1 MSNDLKRIDKGKKE
15 WRGKPTPGDEAQQR
29 EFLTS
34 SGIDILDVYDPSDI
48 AGFDYSGHLGF
59 PGEAPFTRG
68 IYPTMYRGRLWTM
81 RQYAGFG
88 SAEDTNKRFKYLIGE
103 GQTGLS
109 IAFDLPTQMGM
120 DSDDPLASGEV
131 GKCGVAISSLKDLEV
146 LFEGIPLEK
155 VSTSMTINS
164 TAMMLLAMYVA
175 LAEKQGVPPE
185 KLRGT
190 IQNDIL
196 KEYAARGTYIF
207 PPKES
212 IRLITDVFEY
222 CSNHMGNWNTISI
235 SGYHIREAGATAVQ
249 ELAFTLANAIEYIK
263 AALSKGMD
271 IDEFASRLSF
281 FFASHNDLFE
291 EVAKFRAARRLWSRL
306 IKERFG
312 AKKRSSLLMRFHVQT
327 SGVTLTAQQP
337 ENNVIRVT
345 IQAMAAALGGA
356 QSIHTNSMDEALALP
371 TEKAVRIALRT
382 QQVVAHESG
391 VVNTVDPLGGS
402 YYLEWLTGEIEREVM
417 KYIERIDAMG
427 GMQKAIEDG
436 YVQKEITESAFR
448 YQREIEDKRRIFV
461 GVNEYCMDPEPLETL
476 KIDKGIEKKRAE
488 GLDELRR
495 ARNSDSVKESLERI
509 RNGARGNDNL
519 FPHVLEAIKS
529 YATIG
534 EITGAMKEV
543 FGVYRPVGIF

>member
-1 MSNDLKRIDKGKKE
+1 MSNDLKRIEKEKKE
-15 WRGKPTPGDEAQQR
+15 WRGKPTQGDETSQR

-34 SGIDILDVYDPSDI
+34 SGIDILDVYDPTDI
-48 AGFDYSGHLGF
+48 VGFDYSGNLGF

-68 IYPTMYRGRLWTM
+68 VYPTMYRGRLWTM

-109 IAFDLPTQMGM
+109 IAFDLPTQMGL
-120 DSDDPLASGEV
+120 DSDDHIAAGEV

-146 LFEGIPLEK
+146 LFQGIPLEK

-164 TAMMLLAMYVA
+164 TAMVLLAMYVA
-175 LAEKQGVPPE
+175 LAEKQGVRPE

-190 IQNDIL
+190 IQNDML
-196 KEYAARGTYIF
+196 KEYVARGTYIF

-222 CSNHMGNWNTISI
+222 CSNHMRNWNTISI

-249 ELAFTLANAIEYIK
+249 ELAFTLANAIEYIN

-291 EVAKFRAARRLWSRL
+291 EVAKFRAARRVWSS
-306 IKERFG
+306 IMKERFG
-312 AKKRSSLLMRFHVQT
+312 AKKRSSFLMRFHVQT

-337 ENNVIRVT
+337 ESNVIRVT

-356 QSIHTNSMDEALALP
+356 QSIHTNSMDEAFALP

-382 QQVVAHESG
+382 QQVIAHESG
-391 VVNTVDPLGGS
+391 VVNTIDPLGGS
-402 YYLEWLTGEIEREVM
+402 YYLEWLTGEIEKGVM
-417 KYIERIDAMG
+417 DYVERIDAMG
-427 GMQKAIEDG
+427 GMLKAIENG

-448 YQREIEDKRRIFV
+448 YQRDVEHNKRVVV
-461 GVNEYCMDPEPLETL
+461 GVNEYCMAPEPVETL
-476 KIDKGIEKKRAE
+476 KIDTEIEKKRTEALD
-488 GLDELRR
+488 GLKRT
-495 ARNSDSVKESLERI
+495 RNSDEVEKSLEKI
-509 RNGARGNDNL
+509 RNAARGSDNL
-519 FPHVLEAIKS
+519 FPLVLEAVKS

-543 FGVYRPVGIF
+543 FGAYRPVGIF

>member
-1 MSNDLKRIDKGKKE
+1 MSKELERIEKKKRE
-15 WRGKPTPGDEAQQR
+15 WRKPVANDEGPR
-29 EFLTS
+29 KGFVTH
-34 SGIDILDVYDPSDI
+34 SGIDIFDIYDPSDI
-48 AGFDYSGHLGF
+48 ADFDYSRHLGF

-68 IYPTMYRGRLWTM
+68 VYPTMYRGRLWTM

-109 IAFDLPTQMGM
+109 IAFDLPTQMGL

-146 LFEGIPLEK
+146 LFHEIPLAN

-164 TAMMLLAMYVA
+164 TAMVLLAMYVA

-185 KLRGT
+185 ELRGT

-196 KEYAARGTYIF
+196 KEYVARGTYVF

-222 CSNHMGNWNTISI
+222 CSKNMRNWNTISI

-249 ELAFTLANAIEYIK
+249 ELAFTLANALEYVK

-271 IDEFASRLSF
+271 IDDFASRLSF
-281 FFASHNDLFE
+281 FYASYNDLFE
-291 EVAKFRAARRLWSRL
+291 EVAKFRAARRLWASL
-306 IKERFG
+306 MKERFG
-312 AKKRSSLLMRFHVQT
+312 AKKKNSLLMRFHVQT

-337 ENNVIRVT
+337 ENNVVRVT
-345 IQAMAAALGGA
+345 LQALAAALGGA

-371 TEKAVRIALRT
+371 TEKAVRVALRT
-382 QQVVAHESG
+382 QQVLAHESG
-391 VVNTVDPLGGS
+391 IANTVDPLGGS
-402 YYLEWLTGEIEREVM
+402 YYLEWLTTEVEKGVM
-417 KYIERIDAMG
+417 AYIERIDTMG
-427 GMQKAIEDG
+427 GMLKAIEKG
-436 YVQKEITESAFR
+436 YVQKEITESAFS
-448 YQREIEDKRRIFV
+448 YQKAIEDRKRIIV
-461 GVNEYCMDPEPLETL
+461 GVNEYCMEPEPIETL
-476 KIDKGIEKKRAE
+476 KIDDTLERKRMDALAE
-488 GLDELRR
+488 LKRT
-495 ARNSDSVKESLERI
+495 RNSDDIERSLQRI
-509 RNGARGNDNL
+509 RDAARGKENL
-519 FPHVLEAIKS
+519 FPLVLEAVKS

-543 FGVYRPVGIF
+543 FGEYRPAGIF